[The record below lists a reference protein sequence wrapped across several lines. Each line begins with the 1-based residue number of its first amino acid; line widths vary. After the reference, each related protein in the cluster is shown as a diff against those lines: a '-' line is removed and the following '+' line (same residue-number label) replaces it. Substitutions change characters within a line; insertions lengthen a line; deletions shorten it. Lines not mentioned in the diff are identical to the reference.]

1 MKAHSC
7 LFCDSDELVHLEK
20 VSVEAIVSA
29 YKKNFNVSVGSL
41 FANSSSISASMIELL
56 ACKRCDLKWYHPLVS
71 GDAAFY
77 EELQQHDWYYQEH
90 KPEYDFAK
98 KLVKEGD
105 KVLEVGCGKGAFGQL
120 LPKNTHYYGLEF
132 NQVAAAKARKAG
144 LTVEIDSI
152 ENHAAK
158 NMNTYDVVCHFQV
171 LEHVTNPRGF
181 LEACVQAL
189 KPGGR
194 LVVAVP
200 SEDSFMSVAE
210 SIWLNMPPHHLTKW
224 SDKAL
229 NCAFD
234 ALKLENIEFWHEP
247 LADFHQNLH
256 RSTMLNLG
264 FKNML
269 GIKTS
274 LQKDRFF
281 SRIAS
286 RLEKTAALGDWLAA
300 RGAKQFPFA
309 GRGHTVCAVGHK
321 RP

>member
-7 LFCDSDELVHLEK
+7 LFCDSVELTHLEK
-20 VSVEAIVSA
+20 VSAETITSA
-29 YKKNFNVSVGSL
+29 YKTNLKVSVGGL
-41 FANSSSISASMIELL
+41 FANSSNISSSIIELL
-56 ACKRCDLKWYHPLVS
+56 ACKHCDLKWFEPLVS

-77 EELQQHDWYYQEH
+77 EQLQQHDWYYQEH

-105 KVLEVGCGKGAFGQL
+105 SVLEVGCGKGVFGKL
-120 LPKNTHYYGLEF
+120 LPKNTYYYGLEF
-132 NQVAAAKARKAG
+132 NQIAAEKARMAG
-144 LTVEIDSI
+144 LNVEINSI

-158 NMNTYDVVCHFQV
+158 NLNTYDVVCHFQV

-194 LVVAVP
+194 LIVAVP
-200 SEDSFMSVAE
+200 SEDSFMTIAE
-210 SIWLNMPPHHLTKW
+210 SIWLNMPPHHLTRW

-229 NCAFD
+229 NSAFIS
-234 ALKLENIEFWHEP
+234 LELENVEFWHEP

-256 RSTMLNLG
+256 RSTMLNFG

-269 GIKTS
+269 GIKTH
-274 LQKDRFF
+274 LQKDKFF

-286 RLEKTAALGDWLAA
+286 RLEKTAKLGDWLAS

-309 GRGHTVCAVGHK
+309 DRGHTVCVVGYK
-321 RP
+321 QQ